1 MDLLDI
7 NLMSSG
13 SQGRYKQI
21 VATKVFGMGIE
32 KPDICHIVW
41 NGVPESLL
49 SWAQELR
56 RTSRDG
62 QQACATILYCKSHI
76 SHANSRVL
84 NNLANAEWCNQ
95 ILTGFSKSCQYFNA
109 LLAGIRRRK
118 LLLAIYI
125 W

>member
-1 MDLLDI
+1 MDLIDI

-21 VATKVFGMGIE
+21 VTTKVFGMGID

-56 RTSRDG
+56 
-62 QQACATILYCKSHI
+62 
-76 SHANSRVL
+76 
-84 NNLANAEWCNQ
+84 
-95 ILTGFSKSCQYFNA
+95 
-109 LLAGIRRRK
+109 
-118 LLLAIYI
+118 
-125 W
+125 